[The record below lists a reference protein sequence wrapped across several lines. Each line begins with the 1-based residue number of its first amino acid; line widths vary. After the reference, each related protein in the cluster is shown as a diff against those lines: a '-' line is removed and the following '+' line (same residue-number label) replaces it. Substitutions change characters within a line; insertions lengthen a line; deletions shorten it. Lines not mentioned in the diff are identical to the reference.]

1 MSTTLVPIDDL
12 VTIDEIAKR
21 LHWSVNATL
30 NIATGKAGSKHRLKF
45 PRPLVGP
52 AKRGVWL
59 WTDVCQWVV
68 ETTPKAAAE
77 RHRVLSSEAETSY
90 RNDSRR
96 GKRSA

>member
-1 MSTTLVPIDDL
+1 MSTSLVAVDDL

-21 LHWSVNATL
+21 LHWSVNTTL
-30 NIATGKAGSKHRLKF
+30 NIAQGRDGRYKLKF

-59 WTDVCQWVV
+59 WTDVWAWVV
-68 ETTPKAAAE
+68 ETTPRAAAG
-77 RHRVLSSEAETSY
+77 RHQVSSSEAETSY
-90 RNDSRR
+90 RNDSMR

>member
-1 MSTTLVPIDDL
+1 MSISLVAVDDL

-21 LHWSVNATL
+21 LHWSVNTTL
-30 NIATGKAGSKHRLKF
+30 NIAQGRDGRYKLKF

-59 WTDVCQWVV
+59 WTDVWQWVV
-68 ETTPKAAAE
+68 ETTPKAAEGRLRA
-77 RHRVLSSEAETSY
+77 LSSEAETSY
-90 RNDSRR
+90 RNDSKR

>member
-1 MSTTLVPIDDL
+1 MSTSLVSVDDL

-21 LHWSVNATL
+21 LHWSVNTTL
-30 NIATGKAGSKHRLKF
+30 NIAQGRDGRYKLKF

-59 WTDVCQWVV
+59 WTDVWAWAV

-77 RHRVLSSEAETSY
+77 RHRELSSEAETSY
-90 RNDSRR
+90 RNDSMR
-96 GKRSA
+96 GRRSA

>member
-1 MSTTLVPIDDL
+1 MSTNLVPIEDL

-30 NIATGKAGSKHRLKF
+30 NVATGRDGRYKLKF

-59 WTDVCQWVV
+59 WTDVLQWFE
-68 ETTPKAAAE
+68 ETAPRTLEGRRRASRAAAM
-77 RHRVLSSEAETSY
+77 SY
-90 RNDSRR
+90 RNDWKR

>member
-1 MSTTLVPIDDL
+1 MSTSLVAIDDL

-21 LHWSVNATL
+21 LHWSVNTTL
-30 NIATGKAGSKHRLKF
+30 NIAQGRDGRYRLKF

-59 WTDVCQWVV
+59 WTDVWQWAV
-68 ETTPKAAAE
+68 ETGPKAAVE
-77 RHRVLSSEAETSY
+77 RRLASSSEAETSY
-90 RNDSRR
+90 RNDSMR